1 MRVVFLHGLG
11 DGDPER
17 GWLDGLNSGLT
28 KAGYSS
34 IDPDSVIAPRYRSL
48 LETAGISAKV
58 PPVTYKSKDD
68 SAARLT
74 FERRQAAV
82 QRFLGYEAGVGT
94 FGFARVPDA
103 PVAVIQ
109 EAAINSLPLLN
120 LPHVKRYMQ
129 NEGLR
134 GAILKYILDHLPAAG
149 EIILIAHSLGSVVA
163 IDLLDNL
170 HPGLHVRRFV
180 TIGSPASAKAL
191 HIGSD
196 RLLKRFPY
204 GRVDDWSNFL
214 DTGDKVTAGR
224 GLASTFQGAQDFTV
238 DIEGSHESKK
248 YLGHASIAKL
258 IAQTLYPS
266 SAVALRGGDLTVRLT
281 DNQATIL
288 LTLHFAHAVQR
299 HIKDKDAAVRY
310 SSALT
315 AQQDEVVAQVEKDAA
330 THGTGIAQ
338 ELVELAGGNLPR
350 LPHRWEMREA
360 VGELVV
366 LALTNLVE
374 PYEIDVERA
383 PREALPDIA
392 VELGFQRST
401 GIKIGNAID
410 EVQTHIGSKSGLP
423 WGRVLTAAA
432 GVAIIAA
439 GPVGLALAAPVGV
452 FGAAALTGGLAALGP
467 GGMVGGLA
475 MLGGLAGTG
484 AAVATSAATLS
495 VGPVEPVT
503 DSNALVLRVAAE
515 YARKMLDLPYD
526 ESLWYHITELESQ
539 LSARINRLAVY
550 SDPKSP
556 KLETLRI
563 GLGTVTRLMDFMLTK
578 DLGPAEFVSAEAV
591 TDHAIAKKL
600 RTMDENARKAKWD
613 HGE

>member
-11 DGDPER
+11 DGDPEH
-17 GWLDGLNSGLT
+17 GWLDGLNSGLA
-28 KAGYSS
+28 KAGHPS
-34 IDPDSVIAPRYRSL
+34 IDPQSIIAPRYRSL
-48 LETAGISAKV
+48 LETLGISAKV

-68 SAARLT
+68 LDARLA

-82 QRFLGYEAGVGT
+82 QRFLGYESGVGT

-103 PVAVIQ
+103 PVAFVQ
-109 EAAINSLPLLN
+109 QAAIKAMPLFD

-134 GAILKYILDHLPAAG
+134 GAILKNVLDDLPATG

-191 HIGSD
+191 HVGSD

-204 GRVDDWSNFL
+204 KRVDDWSNFL

-238 DIEGSHESKK
+238 DIGGSHESRK

-258 IAQTLYPS
+258 IAQTLYPTNS
-266 SAVALRGGDLTVRLT
+266 VAVRGGGLAVRLT
-281 DNQATIL
+281 DNEATIL

-299 HIKDKDAAVRY
+299 HIKDEDAAVRY

-315 AQQDEVVAQVEKDAA
+315 AQQDEVVAQVEIDAA
-330 THGTGIAQ
+330 TRGAGIAQ
-338 ELVELAGGNLPR
+338 ELVELTGGELPR
-350 LPHRWEMREA
+350 LPHRWSLHDA
-360 VGELVV
+360 VSELVV
-366 LALTNLVE
+366 LSHTNLVE
-374 PYEIDVERA
+374 PYEINVDRA
-383 PREALPDIA
+383 PREALPDVA
-392 VELGFQRST
+392 VALGFQRST
-401 GIKIGNAID
+401 GTKIGNAIE
-410 EVQTHIGSKSGLP
+410 EVQTHIGRKGGLP

-484 AAVATSAATLS
+484 AAVATSAATFS
-495 VGPVEPVT
+495 GGPVEPVA
-503 DSNALVLRVAAE
+503 DSNALVLRVAVE
-515 YARKMLDLPYD
+515 YARKSLDLEYD
-526 ESLWYHITELESQ
+526 ESLWYSITELESQ

-556 KLETLRI
+556 KLETLRV
-563 GLGTVTRLMDFMLTK
+563 GQRTVALLMAFMLDK
-578 DLGPAEFVSAEAV
+578 NLGPSELASAEAD
-591 TDHAIAKKL
+591 TDRAIEKES
-600 RTMDENARKAKWD
+600 RTMEENARKAAWNRD
-613 HGE
+613 

>member
-11 DGDPER
+11 DGDPEL

-28 KAGYSS
+28 SAGFPS
-34 IDPDSVIAPRYRSL
+34 IDRDSVIAPRYRSHF
-48 LETAGISAKV
+48 ETAGISAKV
-58 PPVTYKSKDD
+58 PPVTYKPKDD
-68 SAARLT
+68 SDARLA

-94 FGFARVPDA
+94 FGYARVPDA
-103 PVAVIQ
+103 PVTFVQNAVI
-109 EAAINSLPLLN
+109 NSVPLLD
-120 LPHVKRYMQ
+120 LPHVKRYMLD
-129 NEGLR
+129 EGLR
-134 GAILKYILDHLPAAG
+134 GAILKYVLDHLPATG

-191 HIGSD
+191 HVNSD

-214 DTGDKVTAGR
+214 DTGDPVTAGR

-238 DIEGSHESKK
+238 DIGHKHDSKL
-248 YLGHASIAKL
+248 YLGHTSIAKL
-258 IAQTLYPS
+258 IAQTLYPTNS
-266 SAVALRGGDLTVRLT
+266 VALRGGDLTVRLT
-281 DNQATIL
+281 DNEATVL
-288 LTLHFAHAVQR
+288 LSLHFAHAVQR

-310 SSALT
+310 TGALT
-315 AQQDEVVAQVEKDAA
+315 AQQDEIVAQAERDAA
-330 THGTGIAQ
+330 IRGTGVAQEIAQ
-338 ELVELAGGNLPR
+338 LAGDNLPR
-350 LPHRWEMREA
+350 LPHRWKMHDA

-374 PYEIDVERA
+374 PYEIEVERA

-401 GIKIGNAID
+401 GTKIGNSIE
-410 EVQTHIGSKSGLP
+410 EVQTHIGRKSGVP

-484 AAVATSAATLS
+484 AAVTTSAATLS
-495 VGPVEPVT
+495 GGPVEPVA

-515 YARKMLDLPYD
+515 YARKSLDLPYD
-526 ESLWYHITELESQ
+526 KGLWYSITELESQ

-550 SDPKSP
+550 SDPKSS
-556 KLETLRI
+556 KLETLRV
-563 GLGTVTRLMDFMLTK
+563 GQRTVALLMDFMLEK
-578 DLGPAEFVSAEAV
+578 ELGPTEFSSAEGD
-591 TDHAIAKKL
+591 TDRAIEKAL
-600 RTMDENARKAKWD
+600 RTMDENARMAAWNRD
-613 HGE
+613 

>member
-11 DGDPER
+11 DGDPEQ

-28 KAGYSS
+28 KAGYPS
-34 IDPDSVIAPRYRSL
+34 IHPDSVIAPRYRSL

-58 PPVTYKSKDD
+58 PPVTYKPKDD

-103 PVAVIQ
+103 PVAFVQ
-109 EAAINSLPLLN
+109 KAAINSLPLMN

-129 NEGLR
+129 DEGLR
-134 GAILKYILDHLPAAG
+134 GAILKCVLDHLPAKG
-149 EIILIAHSLGSVVA
+149 DIILIGHSLGSVVA

-170 HPGLHVRRFV
+170 HPGLHIRRFV

-191 HIGSD
+191 HAGSD

-238 DIEGSHESKK
+238 DIQGSHDSKK
-248 YLGHASIAKL
+248 YLGHTSIAKL
-258 IAQTLYPS
+258 VAHTLYPNTS
-266 SAVALRGGDLTVRLT
+266 VALRGGDLTVRLT
-281 DNQATIL
+281 DNEATIL

-315 AQQDEVVAQVEKDAA
+315 AQQDEVIAQVEKGAA
-330 THGTGIAQ
+330 TRGTGIAQ
-338 ELVELAGGNLPR
+338 ELVELAGGVLPR
-350 LPHRWEMREA
+350 LPHRWGMHEA

-374 PYEIDVERA
+374 PYEIGVERA
-383 PREALPDIA
+383 PGEALPDMA

-401 GIKIGNAID
+401 GTKIGNAIE
-410 EVQTHIGSKSGLP
+410 EVQTHIGRKGGVP
-423 WGRVLTAAA
+423 WGRVLTAAV

-484 AAVATSAATLS
+484 AAVTTSAAT
-495 VGPVEPVT
+495 VRGGPVEPVA
-503 DSNALVLRVAAE
+503 DSNALILRVAAE
-515 YARKMLDLPYD
+515 YARKTLDLPYN
-526 ESLWYHITELESQ
+526 EGLWYDLTELESQ

-550 SDPKSP
+550 SDPEST

-563 GLGTVTRLMDFMLTK
+563 GMRTVSRLMDFMLAK
-578 DLGPAEFVSAEAV
+578 NLGPTEFASAEAE
-591 TDHAIAKKL
+591 TDRVIAKEL
-600 RTMDENARKAKWD
+600 RMLEENARKAAW
-613 HGE
+613 HNGE

>member
-11 DGDPER
+11 DGDPEL
-17 GWLDGLNSGLT
+17 GWLDGLNIGLT
-28 KAGYSS
+28 QAGFA
-34 IDPDSVIAPRYRSL
+34 PVDSDKVIAPRYRSHF
-48 LETAGISAKV
+48 ETAGISAKV
-58 PPVTYKSKDD
+58 PPVTYKTKDD
-68 SAARLT
+68 SDARLA

-94 FGFARVPDA
+94 FGYGRVPDA

-109 EAAINSLPLLN
+109 QAAIKAVPLFD

-129 NEGLR
+129 DEGLR
-134 GAILKYILDHLPAAG
+134 GAILKYILDHLPGTG

-180 TIGSPASAKAL
+180 TIGSPASAKAI
-191 HIGSD
+191 HVGSD

-214 DTGDKVTAGR
+214 DTGDPVTAGR

-238 DIEGSHESKK
+238 DIGHKHDSKL
-248 YLGHASIAKL
+248 YLGHTSIAKL
-258 IAQTLYPS
+258 IAQTLYPTNS
-266 SAVALRGGDLTVRLT
+266 VALRGGDIAVRLT
-281 DNQATIL
+281 DNEATIL
-288 LTLHFAHAVQR
+288 LSLHFAHAVQR

-310 SSALT
+310 ASALT
-315 AQQDEVVAQVEKDAA
+315 AQQDEVVAQVEMNA
-330 THGTGIAQ
+330 GSVGIAR
-338 ELVELAGGNLPR
+338 ELAELAGGTLPR
-350 LPHRWEMREA
+350 LPHRWKMHEA

-366 LALTNLVE
+366 LSLTNLVE

-383 PREALPDIA
+383 PREALLDMA

-401 GIKIGNAID
+401 GTKIGDAIE
-410 EVQTHIGSKSGLP
+410 EVKTHIGRKSGLP

-495 VGPVEPVT
+495 GGPVEPVA

-515 YARKMLDLPYD
+515 YARKSLDLPYD
-526 ESLWYHITELESQ
+526 KGLWYDITDLESQ
-539 LSARINRLAVY
+539 LSARVNRLAVY
-550 SDPKSP
+550 SDPGSP
-556 KLETLRI
+556 KLENLRVGQRI
-563 GLGTVTRLMDFMLTK
+563 VARLMDFMLEK
-578 DLGPAEFVSAEAV
+578 NLGPAELVSAEV
-591 TDHAIAKKL
+591 DVDRAIEKAR
-600 RTMDENARKAKWD
+600 RTMDEDARLEAWNR
-613 HGE
+613 G